1 MTVALHYTSR
11 IWALPVADVA
21 PSPGQLAALIHPWGC
36 LWGLPGFEQNLT
48 LRFSPRLTRSLGRC
62 NPAAGT
68 LTLRLGL
75 SADQIPFVLCHEA
88 AHIAVFLR
96 FGAGLRPHGP
106 EWASL
111 VALAGFLPA
120 VQGPGPQISSSRN
133 QLQPGLF
140 RYAHQCLVCQAI
152 RWARR
157 PIRRWRCA
165 ECLAAG
171 LTGEM
176 RILDTQSPDGYQ

>member
-1 MTVALHYTSR
+1 MG
-11 IWALPVADVA
+11 ALPCSSREEA
-21 PSPGQLAALIHPWGC
+21 PPLTDPGPSLAQLLALIHPWGC

-75 SADQIPFVLCHEA
+75 PEDQIPSILCHEA
-88 AHIAVFLR
+88 AHIAVYLR
-96 FGAGLRPHGP
+96 FGAGRRPHGP
-106 EWASL
+106 EWATL

-120 VQGPGPQISSSRN
+120 VHAPGPKTPSPRHSR
-133 QLQPGLF
+133 QPGLF
-140 RYAHQCLVCQAI
+140 RYAHQCLVCQAT

-157 PIRRWRCA
+157 PIRNWRCA
-165 ECLAAG
+165 ECLRAG
-171 LTGEM
+171 LTGDM
-176 RILDTQSPDGYQ
+176 QILDTQRPDGPP

>member
-1 MTVALHYTSR
+1 M
-11 IWALPVADVA
+11 PVDDHA
-21 PSPGQLAALIHPWGC
+21 PSLTKLAALIHPWGC

-75 SADQIPFVLCHEA
+75 PDDQIPYILCHEA

-106 EWASL
+106 EWAAL
-111 VALAGFLPA
+111 VTLAGFSPA
-120 VQGPGPQISSSRN
+120 VQVPGPRTPPKQN
-133 QLQPGLF
+133 PVPPGPF
-140 RYAHQCLVCQAI
+140 RYAHKCIVCQTT

-157 PIRRWRCA
+157 PMPRWRCA

-176 RILDTQSPDGYQ
+176 RILDTHYPDGPQ